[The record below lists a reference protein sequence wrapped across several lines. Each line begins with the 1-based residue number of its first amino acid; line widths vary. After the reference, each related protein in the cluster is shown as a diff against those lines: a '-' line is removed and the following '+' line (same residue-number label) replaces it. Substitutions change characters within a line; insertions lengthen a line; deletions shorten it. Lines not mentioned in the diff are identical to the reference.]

1 MNMITS
7 LSGTIE
13 HVSLDSVVLQV
24 NGIGYRVF
32 TLSVVLGTLRVGEKT
47 KLNTYM
53 HVRENEIS
61 LYGFVEPRELAFFK
75 LLLQAPGIGP
85 KTALNVMAIATVDTL
100 IRAITGGDVTLLT
113 KVSGIGKKIAERIV
127 VELRT
132 RLEKEH
138 PELTG
143 KGSSVHA
150 DVISALSGLG
160 YSPVQAREVAR
171 QLPEDIQDTETGIR
185 AALKILGGKGNN
197 R

>member
-1 MNMITS
+1 MIAS
-7 LSGTIE
+7 LSGTVE
-13 HVSLDSVVLQV
+13 HVSLDSVILQV
-24 NGIGYRVF
+24 NGIGYRIY

-61 LYGFVEPRELAFFK
+61 LYGFVESRELAFFK

-127 VELRT
+127 VELKT

-138 PELTG
+138 PELSG

-160 YSPVQAREVAR
+160 YSPIQAREVAR
-171 QLPEDIQDTETGIR
+171 QLPEDIKDTEAGIR
-185 AALKILGGKGNN
+185 AALKMLGKSK
-197 R
+197 